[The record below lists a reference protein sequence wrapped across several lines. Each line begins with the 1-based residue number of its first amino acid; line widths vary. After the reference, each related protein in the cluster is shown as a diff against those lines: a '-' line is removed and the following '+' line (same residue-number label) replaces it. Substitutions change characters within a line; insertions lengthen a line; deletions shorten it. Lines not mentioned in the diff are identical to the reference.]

1 MRIPILSLLIWTF
14 GYVHVSA
21 QGEISSP
28 ADTLWIFM
36 PASDSLQT
44 DSIVMRAMVRATDSS
59 SPYDVEIP
67 EFQYKSPEAA
77 AFKKYGDYQVS
88 EYTGSA
94 NICVPLYTI
103 NYKDINIP
111 LSLTYDASG
120 IRVDQEASWVGL
132 GWNLMAGGCINRV
145 LSGSYDPSLINA
157 SAEAWNTFLTTG
169 SSDIN
174 HFMTDLNDNTSLRED
189 IRSGHG
195 ERDYYSVNILGKSFL
210 FTVDPFT
217 LECTVIG
224 NEADIYKIEDENNCS
239 YQYLNNAQWKVT
251 DANGVQYFF
260 TSGETTNAFVIG
272 GQFTSTWNLSEII
285 TPEGSVVSFGYSG
298 PQLVNY
304 RAYRHEQYDV
314 VSGGSDAS
322 AQYYQNPGYS
332 KQFAQSNVS
341 VNSRYLLFI
350 ETYDQ
355 KVTFT
360 LGDRTDLPNGK
371 RLEKITVRSKI
382 AQQDIREFNFNY
394 SYFTA
399 STVGG
404 NYLDDHATTTNYS
417 QELGLRLKLNS
428 VTECAGTEN
437 LVTSFEYN
445 ETYNLPLKTSC
456 AKDFWGYYNG
466 QENSGGSGI
475 LSVHTMIPTPLPIF
489 CDKINPLPDI
499 YRTLKGANR
508 YCSENHIQTAVLKK
522 ITYPTKGY
530 TCFTYEPHQFIT
542 TDNYRYPTTTG
553 YAANRITATVFD
565 SNGQNQ
571 TVHKQFVLSADAHG
585 LITVSFH
592 GSLSTLLTSN
602 AKVILSSSTGST
614 QSFDIRLAPEYDI
627 AYGNSFT
634 KTIPIDLPAATYNLV
649 AICPDVLGNSFS
661 VGASIEL
668 TQEFTSSNVPVST
681 GGGLRI
687 KSIENYNHDGTRQD
701 YISYEYTD
709 RSDVCSGKL
718 LQPLSFADSWH
729 LVFAYQ
735 TGPAP
740 GDISAHG
747 YNVHRL
753 KIPAC
758 DMPVFFTSLAGG
770 VVGYSTVKQN
780 KYDGSGHLLS
790 SVISDF
796 INDKPQ
802 NTWNILHFPDASNG
816 SPKAQSVINA
826 DGTKLKQT
834 RYSYSYASQAYRC
847 NAIVFDRVMDMTDW
861 GYSMLSRYDVRLYPF
876 YTSWSKLDGTTETT
890 YYGTDSL
897 VVTNNYTYEPQN
909 HQVRTN
915 TFNASDSGLSYLT
928 EYKYPFDY
936 PGVSPYSLM
945 CSPTYFMLN
954 PVIEQSLSVTEGGN
968 TTQVKLRKDNY
979 TAYTTKYR
987 DTNFLGR
994 SFLLTSSD
1002 FKLNGGST
1010 EERLQYTY
1018 SNRCDRT
1025 GITKDNEK
1033 VAYLWAYGSQ
1043 YPVAEIKGA
1052 SYSDLTSWGLS
1063 TFINNLATKTT
1074 TTEVLAVLAT
1084 IRSSLASRPVLM
1096 TSYTYEPL
1104 VGISSMTAPNGT
1116 VTSYSYDAMGRL
1128 LNVRNHNND
1137 IIQQFNYHY
1146 K

>member
-1 MRIPILSLLIWTF
+1 MRISILTLLIWTF

-21 QGEISSP
+21 QGEITSP

-94 NICVPLYTI
+94 NISVPLYTI

-145 LSGSYDPSLINA
+145 VNGNVDPVTMTASQNDWESFLS
-157 SAEAWNTFLTTG
+157 TG
-169 SSDIN
+169 NDDFY
-174 HFMTDLNDNTSLRED
+174 HFTVSDLNDDLLND
-189 IRSGHG
+189 IMNGHG
-195 ERDYYSVNILGKSFL
+195 ERDCFSVSILGKSFYFML
-210 FTVDPFT
+210 NPFNM
-217 LECTVIG
+217 ECTIIG
-224 NEADIYKIEDENNCS
+224 NSAEKYKVEDASNGS
-239 YQYLNNAQWKVT
+239 YLQLNNAQWKVT

-260 TSGETTNAFVIG
+260 TSGETTNAFVTG
-272 GQFTSTWNLSEII
+272 GQFASTWNLSEII

-314 VSGGSDAS
+314 VSGGAS
-322 AQYYQNPGYS
+322 NYDHYPSPGYTVS
-332 KQFAQSNVS
+332 MTQTNAS
-341 VNSRYLLFI
+341 VNSYYLASI

-475 LSVHTMIPTPLPIF
+475 LSAHTMIPTPLPIF

-508 YCSENHIQTAVLKK
+508 YCSENHIQTAMLKK
-522 ITYPTKGY
+522 IVYPTKGY

-542 TDNYRYPTTTG
+542 TDNYRYPTTSG

-565 SNGQNQ
+565 SNVPNQ
-571 TVHKQFVLSADAHG
+571 TVYKQFVLSQNAHG
-585 LITVSFH
+585 MLTINFY
-592 GSLSTLLTSN
+592 GRIATLFNNN
-602 AKVILSSSTGST
+602 AKVILSASTGST
-614 QSFDIRLAPEYDI
+614 QTFDLRLASDYDI
-627 AYGNSFT
+627 AYGYSFT

-649 AICPDVLGNSFS
+649 AICPDALGNSFS

-687 KSIENYNHDGTRQD
+687 KSIENYNHDGVLQDSTR
-701 YISYEYTD
+701 YEYTTL
-709 RSDVCSGKL
+709 SGNSSGKL
-718 LQPLSFADSWH
+718 LQPLSLAESMTIVCTYKSVPGVEGVQ
-729 LVFAYQ
+729 VFN
-735 TGPAP
+735 
-740 GDISAHG
+740 

-753 KIPAC
+753 KIP
-758 DMPVFFTSLAGG
+758 TSDVSAFYSSMGGG

-780 KYDGSGHLLS
+780 RYAGNGNLLS
-790 SVISDF
+790 TTVSDF
-796 INDKPQ
+796 INAVPQ
-802 NTWNILHFPDASNG
+802 NTWNIRYFTDTSNG
-816 SPKAQSVINA
+816 SLKSRSFMNA
-826 DGTKLKQT
+826 DGTLQKQI
-834 RYSYSYASQAYRC
+834 RFSYSSVSQTYRC
-847 NAIVFDRVMDMTDW
+847 NAIVFNRVIDPYGEF
-861 GYSMLSRYDVRLYPF
+861 GYYDSRYDVRLYPF